1 MQYRKSNEETLNNLY
16 QNAHVALQS
25 ISDLIPETDDAM
37 MRAELKEQYE
47 GYEKIIGE
55 ISGFMKDNDITPK
68 DIGPMKKMMLKASV
82 KMNAAKNDNRSH
94 IAEMMIKGGTM
105 GITDA
110 TKLLREY
117 ENTSCSEDVL
127 SLARRVIKYE
137 EETVER
143 LKKFL

>member
-94 IAEMMIKGGTM
+94 IAEMMIKGTIM
-105 GITDA
+105 GITDIYRELGEKEGETTPEVEA
-110 TKLLREY
+110 LANKLAGLEESY
-117 ENTSCSEDVL
+117 E
-127 SLARRVIKYE
+127 K
-137 EETVER
+137 R
-143 LKKFL
+143 LKAYL

>member
-37 MRAELKEQYE
+37 MRAELKQQYE

-94 IAEMMIKGGTM
+94 IAEMMIKGTIM
-105 GITDA
+105 GITDIY
-110 TKLLREY
+110 RELG
-117 ENTSCSEDVL
+117 EKEG
-127 SLARRVIKYE
+127 
-137 EETVER
+137 ETTPEV
-143 LKKFL
+143 

>member
-37 MRAELKEQYE
+37 MRAELKQQYE

-94 IAEMMIKGGTM
+94 IAEMMIKGTIM
-105 GITDA
+105 GITDIYRELGEKEGETTPEVEA
-110 TKLLREY
+110 LANKLAGLEESY
-117 ENTSCSEDVL
+117 E
-127 SLARRVIKYE
+127 K
-137 EETVER
+137 R
-143 LKKFL
+143 LKAYL

>member
-94 IAEMMIKGGTM
+94 IAEMMIKGTIL
-105 GITDA
+105 GITDIYRELGEKEGETTPEVEA
-110 TKLLREY
+110 LANKLAGLEESY
-117 ENTSCSEDVL
+117 E
-127 SLARRVIKYE
+127 K
-137 EETVER
+137 R
-143 LKKFL
+143 LKAYL

>member
-37 MRAELKEQYE
+37 MRAALKEQYE

-68 DIGPMKKMMLKASV
+68 DIGPMKKMILKASV

-94 IAEMMIKGGTM
+94 IAEMMIKGTIM
-105 GITDA
+105 GITDIYRELGEKEGETTPEVEA
-110 TKLLREY
+110 LANKLAGLEESY
-117 ENTSCSEDVL
+117 E
-127 SLARRVIKYE
+127 K
-137 EETVER
+137 R
-143 LKKFL
+143 LKAYL

>member
-94 IAEMMIKGGTM
+94 IAEMMIKGTIM
-105 GITDA
+105 GITDIYRELGEKEGETTPEVEALA
-110 TKLLREY
+110 TKLAGLEESY
-117 ENTSCSEDVL
+117 E
-127 SLARRVIKYE
+127 K
-137 EETVER
+137 R
-143 LKKFL
+143 LKAYL